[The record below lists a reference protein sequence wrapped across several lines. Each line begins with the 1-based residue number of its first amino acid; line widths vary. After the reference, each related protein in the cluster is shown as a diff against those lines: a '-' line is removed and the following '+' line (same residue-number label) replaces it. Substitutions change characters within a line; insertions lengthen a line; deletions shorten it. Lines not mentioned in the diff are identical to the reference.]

1 MTLPSTLPA
10 SRVPDAMSAPAL
22 SWGILG
28 TGWIANRFVQALR
41 HSTRQKVV
49 AVGSRSSATA
59 TAFATEHGIDR
70 SHGSYEALVADPEV
84 DVVYVA
90 SPHHLHVQQGV
101 MAMEAGK
108 HVLIEKP
115 MALTMAGLE
124 RLFTAAD
131 RHGVMCQEAF
141 WSFFLPKFDVIRQIL
156 DDGWLG
162 DLTTVIA
169 DHGEWLPPAH
179 RIHDPSMAGGSL
191 HDLGVYVLALSAWAA
206 GAPATTQATGVMT
219 PTGVIGDV
227 AVALTTTNGT
237 VSSLSTTMLAT
248 TPCRAV
254 LAGPAATLATTDAF
268 FFPGPFTVTETA
280 SGRTLTW
287 DEPNTRHGALYFEAA
302 EVARRIAAGGTS
314 TPVWTR
320 DHSRHVVA
328 ALESI
333 NAELGLDPQD
343 V

>member
-1 MTLPSTLPA
+1 MILPSSLPG

-28 TGWIANRFVQALR
+28 TGWIAERFVSALGNN
-41 HSTRQKVV
+41 TRQQVV
-49 AVGSRSSATA
+49 AVGSRSSVTA
-59 TAFATEHGIDR
+59 ASFAAQHGIDR
-70 SHGSYEALVADPEV
+70 SHGSYEALVADPGV
-84 DVVYVA
+84 DVVYIA
-90 SPHHLHVQQGV
+90 SPHHLHVQHGV
-101 MAMEAGK
+101 LAMEGGK

-115 MALTMAGLE
+115 MALTMSGLE

-131 RHGVMCQEAF
+131 RNGVMCQEGF
-141 WSFFLPKFDVIRQIL
+141 WSFFLPKFDVIRQVI

-169 DHGEWLPPAH
+169 DHGEWLPPSH

-191 HDLGVYVLALSAWAA
+191 HDLGSYLLALSAWAA
-206 GAPATTQATGVMT
+206 GAPVTTRATGVMC

-227 AVALTTTNGT
+227 AIALTSSSGT

-254 LAGPAATLATTDAF
+254 LTGSTATLETTDAF
-268 FFPGPFTVTETA
+268 FFPGAFTVTETA

-287 DEPNTRHGALYFEAA
+287 AEPNTRHDALYFEAA
-302 EVARRIAAGGTS
+302 EVARRIAAGETTS
-314 TPVWTR
+314 PIWTR
-320 DHSRHVVA
+320 DHSRDVVS
-328 ALESI
+328 ALEAI
-333 NAELGLDPQD
+333 NAELGLDPHD
-343 V
+343 A